1 MVTASVITTY
11 SIVGVLLVAAI
22 IYKIGFAPGNLWAS
36 RFVGGI
42 GLGCA
47 LWFYVLL
54 KVAPVTFVGGIIP
67 LVLFSVL
74 SFFVGIVSI
83 GGSILLT
90 TFLYWRR
97 LVGVVWLLLNDSVRM
112 IWLYY
117 IVYSVIISA
126 VLLYPLTSDIGV
138 FSFAGLPP
146 FALFFAKV
154 LVLGCA
160 IVGLGVILVASAI
173 RSIVY
178 YSRWLLSA
186 RVDRTTIGTQSTGY
200 I

>member
-1 MVTASVITTY
+1 M
-11 SIVGVLLVAAI
+11 
-22 IYKIGFAPGNLWAS
+22 
-36 RFVGGI
+36 
-42 GLGCA
+42 
-47 LWFYVLL
+47 
-54 KVAPVTFVGGIIP
+54 APVTFVGGIIP

-97 LVGVVWLLLNDSVRM
+97 LVGVVWLLLNDSIRT

-160 IVGLGVILVASAI
+160 VVGLGVVLVASAI
-173 RSIVY
+173 GSIVY